1 MFDSHATVHETMRLQ
16 TTYSAGEPVS
26 LMLPT
31 TPTRPVV
38 IEVII
43 NGVTSLT
50 FWGHVTSTVKTY
62 VTVVCQHISVCNL
75 HLKTLDG
82 TKMKIR

>member
-1 MFDSHATVHETMRLQ
+1 MHCQLQ
-16 TTYSAGEPVS
+16 DVIDHVTIGLGVGTFI
-26 LMLPT
+26 L
-31 TPTRPVV
+31 VV
-38 IEVII
+38 NDDRESILHGYG
-43 NGVTSLT
+43 NTGLQSFGLT